1 MHTIYPDK
9 KPTFLVK
16 RSIYVNLNM
25 KTTISSNDL
34 IVANIISDRKKS
46 LGI

>member
-9 KPTFLVK
+9 RPTFLVK

-25 KTTISSNDL
+25 KTTISSPNDFDSGQYH
-34 IVANIISDRKKS
+34 I
-46 LGI
+46 